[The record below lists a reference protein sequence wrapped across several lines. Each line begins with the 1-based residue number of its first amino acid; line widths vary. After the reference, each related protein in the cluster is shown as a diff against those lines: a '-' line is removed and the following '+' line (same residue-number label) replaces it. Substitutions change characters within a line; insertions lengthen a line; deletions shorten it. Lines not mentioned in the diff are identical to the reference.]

1 MNKQTLHRIMSPF
14 SMAATVSHSNDL
26 FDILEY
32 IRLNNIPGDFIEC
45 GVWKGGVILGIMEY
59 LYYNNMTDRKVWLYD
74 TFNGLTE
81 PKENDYE
88 INGNHTKT
96 KREWEYRKINESTN
110 SWCYSPLEEVQN
122 NLSKSKFPKENVI
135 YVIGDICET
144 LKDKQNVPDEI
155 SLLRLD
161 TDWYES
167 TKIELDV
174 LYPKV
179 ADKGVVIVDD
189 YSYWNGSRKAV
200 DESIDYKKFKYKIE
214 GPLIFFKNEYS
225 VAT

>member
-1 MNKQTLHRIMSPF
+1 MSPF

-32 IRLNNIPGDFIEC
+32 IRLNNIPGDLVEC

-96 KREWEYRKINESTN
+96 KRE
-110 SWCYSPLEEVQN
+110 
-122 NLSKSKFPKENVI
+122 
-135 YVIGDICET
+135 
-144 LKDKQNVPDEI
+144 
-155 SLLRLD
+155 
-161 TDWYES
+161 
-167 TKIELDV
+167 
-174 LYPKV
+174 
-179 ADKGVVIVDD
+179 
-189 YSYWNGSRKAV
+189 
-200 DESIDYKKFKYKIE
+200 
-214 GPLIFFKNEYS
+214 
-225 VAT
+225 